1 MLGIISNMG
10 TVRSTHVL
18 TENIKSFCNSVTRR
32 LNTFCN
38 SSLPTIE
45 GCLSILITTNP
56 RLRGVVVVVAYDC
69 GCSNTLL
76 LLTRIDKIG
85 QLEIS
90 SI

>member
-1 MLGIISNMG
+1 ML
-10 TVRSTHVL
+10 
-18 TENIKSFCNSVTRR
+18 SV
-32 LNTFCN
+32 NFDYN
-38 SSLPTIE
+38 KPS
-45 GCLSILITTNP
+45 
-56 RLRGVVVVVAYDC
+56 LRGVAVAVAYDC